1 MVPCT
6 KLIYPHLFRACLLQH
21 KKHCKKSPQGPITD
35 SSWEAHLG
43 NSSGTPSDKLAVVG
57 WPGRHWF
64 PASSFAASIFHRCS
78 LVSSNFRIFFKWFSF
93 CQLGTVQGVQLGAL
107 SRMDQSKALASRIWI
122 RLDCGCL
129 ALRLAHTLFSSPVRF
144 HPPPF
149 HLPNPHSA
157 CYELT
162 RQPSLRLLAPSPQA
176 NTMNGRAMGQTSKN
190 NILGLEELKFKSSPS
205 SATN

>member
-1 MVPCT
+1 M
-6 KLIYPHLFRACLLQH
+6 
-21 KKHCKKSPQGPITD
+21 D
-35 SSWEAHLG
+35 SSWEANLG
-43 NSSGTPSDKLAVVG
+43 NNSGTPSDKLAVVG

-64 PASSFAASIFHRCS
+64 PASSFAASFFTDAPWWVAISGYF
-78 LVSSNFRIFFKWFSF
+78 SNDFSF

-107 SRMDQSKALASRIWI
+107 SRMDQSKMLASLIWI
-122 RLDCGCL
+122 RLDCVCL
-129 ALRLAHTLFSSPVRF
+129 ALRLAHTLFSSPVGF
-144 HPPPF
+144 HPPLF

-162 RQPSLRLLAPSPQA
+162 RQPSPCLLAPSPQA

-190 NILGLEELKFKSSPS
+190 NILRLEKLKFKSSPS